1 MAIDVVH
8 DADNDLNEAFF
19 AQFHS
24 SKTYKKGEIIIRPGE
39 NPNDV
44 FYVKEGFVSLY
55 STTVNGQEII
65 FNIYKPK
72 TFFPLMLAI
81 GETPNIFYYEAITK
95 VDILKAPKQQLIE
108 YLKKQPERLYE
119 LSKRMIIGLDGISQ
133 LMQILLFEDARSKVA
148 TIFKMLAKRFGKK
161 QKNKIILDIPLTHK
175 LIASLAG
182 LARETTSL
190 EIKKLENNGIIS
202 QEKHLF
208 SINKPDEL
216 KKYTLYE

>member
-1 MAIDVVH
+1 MSYND
-8 DADNDLNEAFF
+8 DGDLNEAFF
-19 AQFHS
+19 SQFNS
-24 SKTYKKGEIIIRPGE
+24 SKTYKKGEVIIHPGE

-72 TFFPLMLAI
+72 AFFPLILAI
-81 GETPNIFYYEAITK
+81 GDSPNIFYYEAITK
-95 VDILKAPKQQLIE
+95 VDILKAPKQKLIE
-108 YLKKQPERLYE
+108 YLKKQPERLFE

-148 TIFKMLAKRFGKK
+148 TIFKMLAKRFGEKRR
-161 QKNKIILDIPLTHK
+161 NKIILSIPLTHK

-190 EIKKLENNGIIS
+190 EIKKLENSGIIS

-216 KKYTLYE
+216 KKYSSYE